1 MFEITRY
8 ESGRRIKGAVVLAVL
23 LGVMSLLIV
32 AFFPSIESSGADLE
46 SYWESLPPA
55 MKAAFGASGAGFS
68 LTTMEGF
75 LAVELYQFFWL
86 LLLGVYVAYVGGGLI
101 AGDVERGRLDVLL
114 ATPISRSKVIVEKF
128 LSLVPTLVVLNVAVG
143 AAVYV
148 GVVAIGESVS
158 FADLAVVHLLSI
170 PYLLACGAIGLLLSV
185 VFDHADV
192 AQRGGLGAVFA
203 LFLLDSV
210 AGSAD
215 MGWLGAISPTHYYDP
230 TAILVSGEYDWVGAA
245 VLLVGTAALVLVS
258 RAIFQRKDIA

>member
-8 ESGRRIKGAVVLAVL
+8 EFDRRVKGAVVLAVL
-23 LGVMSLLIV
+23 LAVMSFGIV
-32 AFFPSIESSGADLE
+32 ALFPSIETSGADLE
-46 SYWESLPPA
+46 AYWQSLPPA
-55 MKAAFGASGAGFS
+55 MKAAFGASGGAFS

-86 LLLGVYVAYVGGGLI
+86 LLLGIYTAYIAGGLI

-114 ATPISRSKVIVEKF
+114 ATPVSRSKVIVEKF
-128 LSLVPTLVVLNVAVG
+128 LSLVPTLVVLNVIVG
-143 AAVYV
+143 AVVYV
-148 GVVAIGESVS
+148 SVVAIGESVS
-158 FADLAVVHLLSI
+158 LSDLVVAHLLSI

-192 AQRGGLGAVFA
+192 AQRGGLGAIFA

-210 AGSAD
+210 ASSAD

-230 TAILVSGEYDWVGAA
+230 TAILVSGEYDWTGAV
-245 VLLVGTAALVLVS
+245 VLLAGIVALVLVS
-258 RAIFQRKDIA
+258 RVIFQRKDIS